1 MSFLCRHVHL
11 YEPGRADWEGFET
24 GTRAAAAG
32 ETDQNVKYLF
42 RLPFLSLMGNCGEQE
57 MTIFQKMFV

>member
-1 MSFLCRHVHL
+1 MN
-11 YEPGRADWEGFET
+11 EPGRADWEGFET